1 MKNFSQW
8 YTILLVHGKEKGG
21 GLKWSGEENRGGRE
35 WRLGKVLTHRKE

>member
-8 YTILLVHGKEKGG
+8 YTILLVHRKEKGG

-35 WRLGKVLTHRKE
+35 WRLGKVLTDRKE